1 MISATMITDEKAGVT
16 ICTLEIDGVAGV
28 EDNLEII
35 SLVETGSA
43 RCMGEDDLDFVV
55 GDKLALGRA
64 LQAAGEELEREAYAV
79 VHERDRE
86 RERRLRATQELVE
99 RKRAHSYKF
108 QCEFAELINLKLA
121 EKSAAVA
128 DDTVPDTR
136 FQTTGSVLR
145 DAVNSGKKKKARKKA
160 HQIREDLPA

>member
-1 MISATMITDEKAGVT
+1 MNVQFTSDEKTGVT
-16 ICTLEIDGVAGV
+16 IATLEVKGVLGV
-28 EDNLEII
+28 PDQREE
-35 SLVETGSA
+35 LVDFMTSGSS
-43 RCMGEDDLDFVV
+43 RCMGEDTLDFVV

-64 LQAAGEELEREAYAV
+64 LVAAGEQLEREAYAV

-121 EKSAAVA
+121 EEASAVV

>member
-1 MISATMITDEKAGVT
+1 MNIETFTTENLMITIIKYNGK
-16 ICTLEIDGVAGV
+16 ISIGVAKKV
-28 EDNLEII
+28 EPDTFDPNIG
-35 SLVETGSA
+35 TGLST
-43 RCMGEDDLDFVV
+43 
-55 GDKLALGRA
+55 GRA